1 MFKYFGERSTGKSY
15 CPVSLLSV
23 VSKVFEKLVNN
34 MIVDDLE
41 KWTFF
46 LISCLVFRLLDQ
58 MQIFLHLYLIELLE
72 L

>member
-1 MFKYFGERSTGKSY
+1 
-15 CPVSLLSV
+15 
-23 VSKVFEKLVNN
+23 

-41 KWTFF
+41 KWTLF